1 MFKGD
6 TMKWAMLATIAV
18 LLGGF
23 YWYFQW
29 SQKQLA
35 TLREN
40 NAALTVTVDE
50 QKQAITALQTFQR
63 RQNAN
68 LVELQQDLADSEAG
82 RRALEEKF
90 LKHDLE
96 YLARNKPGLI
106 ENRINAA
113 TLDVFRQIEQETGAV
128 VETIPSVTNTDNV
141 IPPPLAD

>member
-1 MFKGD
+1 
-6 TMKWAMLATIAV
+6 MKWAMLAAIV
-18 LLGGF
+18 ILLGGF

-29 SQKQLA
+29 SQTQLA

-50 QKQAITALQTFQR
+50 QKQTIGALQAFQR

-68 LVELQQDLADSEAG
+68 LVELQQDLADSESG

-96 YLARNKPGLI
+96 YLARNKPALI
-106 ENRINAA
+106 EQRINAA

-128 VETIPSVTNTDNV
+128 AETTPNTNTEV
-141 IPPPLAD
+141 IAPPLED

>member
-1 MFKGD
+1 
-6 TMKWAMLATIAV
+6 MKWAMLAAIAI

-29 SQKQLA
+29 SQTQLA

-40 NAALTVTVDE
+40 NAALTVAVDE
-50 QKQAITALQTFQR
+50 QKQTITALQSFQR

-68 LVELQQDLADSEAG
+68 MVELQQDLANSETS
-82 RRALEEKF
+82 RRSLEEKF

-96 YLARNKPGLI
+96 YLARNKPALI
-106 ENRINAA
+106 EQRINAA

-128 VETIPSVTNTDNV
+128 VESTNVPTTTDTI

>member
-1 MFKGD
+1 
-6 TMKWAMLATIAV
+6 MKWAMLAAIAI

-29 SQKQLA
+29 SQTQLA

-40 NAALTVTVDE
+40 NAALAVTVDE
-50 QKQAITALQTFQR
+50 QKQTITALQVFQR

-68 LVELQQDLADSEAG
+68 LVELQQDLADSESS

-96 YLARNKPGLI
+96 YLARNRPGLI
-106 ENRINAA
+106 EQRINAA

-128 VETIPSVTNTDNV
+128 VDMTPNASNTEL

>member
-1 MFKGD
+1 
-6 TMKWAMLATIAV
+6 MKWAMLAAIAV

-23 YWYFQW
+23 YWYFHW

-63 RQNAN
+63 RQNVN
-68 LVELQQDLADSEAG
+68 LVELQQDLADSEAS
-82 RRALEEKF
+82 RRSLEEKF

-106 ENRINAA
+106 EQRINAA
-113 TLDVFRQIEQETGAV
+113 TIDVFRQIEQETGAV
-128 VETIPSVTNTDNV
+128 VETAPSVTNTDNV

>member
-1 MFKGD
+1 
-6 TMKWAMLATIAV
+6 MKWAMLAAIAI

-29 SQKQLA
+29 SQTQLA
-35 TLREN
+35 MLREN

-50 QKQAITALQTFQR
+50 QKQTITALQSFQR

-68 LVELQQDLADSEAG
+68 MVELQQDLASSEAS
-82 RRALEEKF
+82 RRSLEEKF

-96 YLARNKPGLI
+96 YLARNKPALI
-106 ENRINAA
+106 EQRINAA

-128 VETIPSVTNTDNV
+128 VESTNVPTTTDTI